1 MRLMA
6 GQECGYCIGH
16 VGLGCPRADRRRV
29 KAGQGQEPLAQGLVG
44 AAFKDEK
51 MRDQFQSIVGNF
63 TTVSS
68 NLSRFGLL
76 WKPKTVVPLNTNSTY
91 SGRSPFR

>member
-1 MRLMA
+1 
-6 GQECGYCIGH
+6 
-16 VGLGCPRADRRRV
+16 
-29 KAGQGQEPLAQGLVG
+29 
-44 AAFKDEK
+44 